1 MKVILLP
8 QTRGAARHVEISV
21 PAVAAGICVS
31 VALLVGGVGYVIA
44 KSIGPGQ
51 PLAEVERA
59 QADLAVQRAELED
72 LRGRAQEQL
81 DALALRMGELNARS
95 IRLDAL
101 GTRLTDMADLGD
113 GEFDFDSDPAVGG
126 PLEPVDVPE
135 DGQLLD
141 FMSEIESMDKALHN
155 QEQQLSILEGLLITR
170 KLNELVSPKGRPV
183 RAGYISSYF
192 GHRADPFTGK
202 EARHRGVDFAG
213 KLGSDVIAV
222 AAGVVTYSGKRSG
235 YGNMVEVNHGNGYVT
250 RYAHNHENL
259 VRPGDQVQPGQTI
272 ALMGST
278 GRATGPNL
286 HFEVRHRG
294 RAVDPVKFIRRKT

>member
-1 MKVILLP
+1 M
-8 QTRGAARHVEISV
+8 
-21 PAVAAGICVS
+21 PAVVAGICVA
-31 VALLVGGVGYVIA
+31 VTLLVGGFGYLIA
-44 KSIGPGQ
+44 ESIAPLQ
-51 PLAEVERA
+51 PLDEVELA
-59 QADLAVQRAELED
+59 QAELAAQRAELEE
-72 LRGRAQEQL
+72 LRGRAREQL

-101 GTRLTDMADLGD
+101 GTRLTEMAELDD

-126 PLEPVDVPE
+126 PLEPVDDPE
-135 DGQLLD
+135 DGQLAD
-141 FMSEIESMDKALHN
+141 FLSEIEAMDKVLHDK
-155 QEQQLSILEGLLITR
+155 EQQLSILEGLLITR

-183 RAGYISSYF
+183 RSGYISSYF

-213 KLGSDVIAV
+213 KRGSDVIAV
-222 AAGVVTYSGKRSG
+222 AAGVVTFSGKRSG
-235 YGNMVEVNHGNGYVT
+235 YGYMVELNHGNGYVT
-250 RYAHNHENL
+250 RYAHNQENL
-259 VRPGDQVQPGQTI
+259 VQPGDHVQPGQTI

-294 RAVDPVKFIRRKT
+294 RAVDPVKFIQRKT